1 MLVAVD
7 LVKPESRLGKQ
18 RQEVTRVVVGLVI
31 PDLLGWTEPEAER
44 RELEE
49 SPAAPRWHVDEAD
62 RAGRSDSAQLPQQ
75 RDRIPEV
82 LEHGDAVSCLDGGQA
97 VTDENGGFIV
107 EQLAKFFTLH
117 RIQW

>member
-1 MLVAVD
+1 MLGLRFKYMGIRAAV
-7 LVKPESRLGKQ
+7 LYQGI
-18 RQEVTRVVVGLVI
+18 VGAAF
-31 PDLLGWTEPEAER
+31 DN
-44 RELEE
+44 
-49 SPAAPRWHVDEAD
+49 SP
-62 RAGRSDSAQLPQQ
+62 L
-75 RDRIPEV
+75 